1 MADTLLQ
8 KTLRQ
13 ISESLSDGGEQG
25 LPTEQPLIAQA
36 VANEAPALD
45 PMLTAY
51 FKKIGLDPAMAATL
65 SPDDMKRMA
74 YSAREDAY
82 NTALQA
88 DLQRTGKL
96 QSIGT
101 TYAEANPQDYYNTF
115 GTIPLQSLGKSRY
128 GITDAGTLDTKE
140 GAEGIKYLTPDQNAT
155 YTLYSPRSGK
165 TLGSGTGAEGLLSLA
180 QLAQS
185 QTATKD
191 RKADWQLIKT
201 PAEGGDPEI
210 VASNLFNTNLSTLG
224 KIVAAG
230 LPIATAFIP
239 GLNLATAIATGAGA
253 GGLSA
258 AMQDQNILKGAL
270 LGGATAGI
278 MKAPILNGGKTLEG
292 VIGGALNKV
301 PVVGDTLR
309 GIGNVL
315 DLPAAA
321 QRAAA
326 QKASTDIVVNAA
338 TKAVP
343 KVVSAGIGSLANLV
357 NTAPTTQG
365 PDTRRPDYGDK
376 VEPDTGEPGTTV
388 VGQRLNRAVN
398 IIANGGTLADVINA
412 GYTIDEFDAALN
424 KYQSEEPG
432 TTVVGEKPA
441 PVPIPS
447 FTPGPVDNVAL
458 PGDEIVVTRKNEP
471 PVTGIDAIIN
481 SVAPSL
487 NAPTMD
493 VPAQAQNKGMSAG
506 DYIRLAGLGAS
517 VLGALGG
524 GGGGGSSLSTSGG
537 GALNFTP
544 TNRSFTGGGIG
555 GGAGGSF
562 DPFTYGQ
569 ALPGAQTAEYL
580 FFQPAANA
588 GYQTTP
594 AMAAPEAMPAYKDG
608 GEVDDDMVRHLVEWH
623 KGGGHTGPGK
633 VKGIGSGQEDLI
645 PAWLSDGEYVWSAQ
659 DVADLGDGS
668 TDEGVRRL
676 DKMRQM
682 VRRRAGRK
690 DVKKI
695 AKPQRG
701 IDTMLKAVG
710 GSV

>member
-36 VANEAPALD
+36 VADEAYGLD

-51 FKKIGLDPAMAATL
+51 FKKIGVDPAMAATL

-128 GITDAGTLDTKE
+128 GITDAGALDTKE

-239 GLNLATAIATGAGA
+239 GLNLAAAIATGAGA

-343 KVVSAGIGSLANLV
+343 KVVSAGIGSLANLA

-388 VGQRLNRAVN
+388 IGA
-398 IIANGGTLADVINA
+398 
-412 GYTIDEFDAALN
+412 
-424 KYQSEEPG
+424 
-432 TTVVGEKPA
+432 KPA

-447 FTPGPVDNVAL
+447 FTPGPTDNVAL
-458 PGDEIVVTRKNEP
+458 PQDEIVVTRKQDT

-493 VPAQAQNKGMSAG
+493 VPAQAPDKGMSVG

-580 FFQPAANA
+580 FFQPAVNA

>member
-36 VANEAPALD
+36 VSDEAYGLD

-51 FKKIGLDPAMAATL
+51 FKKIGVDPAMAATL

-74 YSAREDAY
+74 YSARQDAY
-82 NTALQA
+82 DTAMQA
-88 DLQRTGKL
+88 DLQRSGKL
-96 QSIGT
+96 QRIGT
-101 TYAEANPQDYYNTF
+101 SYAEANPQDYYNTF
-115 GTIPLQSLGKSRY
+115 GTVPLLSLGKSRF
-128 GITDAGTLDTKE
+128 GIDEKTGTWDTAQ
-140 GAEGIKYLTPDQNAT
+140 GAEGLKYLTPDQTAT
-155 YTLYSPRSGK
+155 YTLYSPRTGK
-165 TLGSGTGAEGLLSLA
+165 TLGSGTGAEGLISLA

-185 QTATKD
+185 ETANKD

-210 VASNLFNTNLSTLG
+210 VASNLFNTDLSTLG
-224 KIVAAG
+224 KIVAVG

-309 GIGNVL
+309 GIGNAL

-343 KVVSAGIGSLANLV
+343 KVLSGGIGSLANLA

-388 VGQRLNRAVN
+388 IGV
-398 IIANGGTLADVINA
+398 
-412 GYTIDEFDAALN
+412 
-424 KYQSEEPG
+424 
-432 TTVVGEKPA
+432 KPA
-441 PVPIPS
+441 PVPVPS
-447 FTPGPVDNVAL
+447 FTPGPTDNVAL
-458 PGDEIVVTRKNEP
+458 PQDEIVVTRKNEQ

-493 VPAQAQNKGMSAG
+493 VPAQAPDKGMSVG

-580 FFQPAANA
+580 FFQPAVNA

-594 AMAAPEAMPAYKDG
+594 AMAAPEAIPAYKDG